1 MAYSNNPYAPKTRR
15 AAVDLVIRQGMSAAE
30 AARRSGVH
38 RTTPYRWMEKAK
50 TLDLAWNAHIPTL
63 SSAPRHHPHTLPDEI
78 VAAIV
83 AERQRSGRGRR
94 ITSASSAKLSAV
106 TCKKSLYSSP
116 SSYDR
121 PFIKAQYESSSTT
134 FSSNQTWRS
143 RVIGITRQLI
153 FSVKFLKLSILYP
166 ISASCAL
173 RIYIRC
179 AI

>member
-1 MAYSNNPYAPKTRR
+1 MAYSNNPYAPKARR

-38 RTTPYRWMEKAK
+38 RTTLYRWIEKAK

-106 TCKKSLYSSP
+106 THKKSSYSSP

-121 PFIKAQYESSSTT
+121 PFIKTQYKSSSTI
-134 FSSNQTWRS
+134 FSSSHTRRS
-143 RVIGITRQLI
+143 RVIGITRHLI
-153 FSVKFLKLSILYP
+153 FSVKFLKLFILYP

>member
-1 MAYSNNPYAPKTRR
+1 MAYSNNPYAPKARR
-15 AAVDLVIRQGMSAAE
+15 AVVDLVIRQGMSAAE

-50 TLDLAWNAHIPTL
+50 TLDLAWNAHVPTL

-143 RVIGITRQLI
+143 RVIGITRHLI
-153 FSVKFLKLSILYP
+153 FSVKFLKLFILYP

>member
-1 MAYSNNPYAPKTRR
+1 MAYSNNPYAPKARR

-50 TLDLAWNAHIPTL
+50 TLDLAWNAHVPTL

-106 TCKKSLYSSP
+106 THKKSSYSSP
-116 SSYDR
+116 SSYDL
-121 PFIKAQYESSSTT
+121 PFINTQYESSSTT
-134 FSSNQTWRS
+134 FSSSHTRRS
-143 RVIGITRQLI
+143 RAIGITRQLI
-153 FSVKFLKLSILYP
+153 FSVKFLKLFILYP

>member
-1 MAYSNNPYAPKTRR
+1 MAYSNNPYAPKARR
-15 AAVDLVIRQGMSAAE
+15 AVVDLVIRQGMSAAE

-50 TLDLAWNAHIPTL
+50 TLDLAWNAHVPTL

-106 TCKKSLYSSP
+106 THKKSSYSSP
-116 SSYDR
+116 SSYDL
-121 PFIKAQYESSSTT
+121 PFINTQYESSSTT
-134 FSSNQTWRS
+134 FSSSHTRRS
-143 RVIGITRQLI
+143 RAIGITRQLI
-153 FSVKFLKLSILYP
+153 FSVKFLKLFILYP

>member
-1 MAYSNNPYAPKTRR
+1 MAYSNNPYAPKPRR

-50 TLDLAWNAHIPTL
+50 TLDLAWNAHVPTL

-106 TCKKSLYSSP
+106 THKKSSYSSP
-116 SSYDR
+116 SSYDL
-121 PFIKAQYESSSTT
+121 PFINTQYESSSTT
-134 FSSNQTWRS
+134 FSSSHTRRS
-143 RVIGITRQLI
+143 RAIGITRQLI
-153 FSVKFLKLSILYP
+153 FSVKFLKLFILYP